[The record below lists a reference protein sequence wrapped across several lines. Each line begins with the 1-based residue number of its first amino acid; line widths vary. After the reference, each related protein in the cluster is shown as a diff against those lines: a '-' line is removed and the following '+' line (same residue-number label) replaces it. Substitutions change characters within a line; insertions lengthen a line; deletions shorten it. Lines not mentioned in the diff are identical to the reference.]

1 MLYNI
6 SIYLVIGAIF
16 SIITELVLQTNQ
28 NEDLHIKTN
37 AERIYLIL
45 VWPIG
50 VLMFIGHLIRILVNG
65 PDEDDFRNMQ

>member
-16 SIITELVLQTNQ
+16 SLITELVLQTNP

-37 AERIYLIL
+37 AERISLIL

-50 VLMFIGHLIRILVNG
+50 LIMFIGHLIRILLNG